1 MSPIPHS
8 FPYIQTKLFYR
19 PIIPLTLRHKE
30 KLVDTYALV
39 DSGADISIFSA
50 EFASLLD
57 IDLTHL
63 KKHTFSGVKGGEE
76 GKGIGYISSLEI
88 GIGETFLTLPVIL
101 SFDTTLDTDMGI
113 LGQVGLFDHYL
124 VQFDRANKTVVLK

>member
-1 MSPIPHS
+1 MSGRPHS
-8 FPYIQTKLFYR
+8 FPYIQTDVFYR
-19 PIIPLTLRHKE
+19 PIIPLALRHAE
-30 KLVDTYALV
+30 RLVDTYAFV

-50 EFASLLD
+50 EFASMLD
-57 IDLTHL
+57 IDLTKL

-76 GKGIGYISSLEI
+76 GKGVGYISRLEI
-88 GIGETFLTLPVIL
+88 GMEDTFLTLPVIL

-113 LGQVGLFDHYL
+113 LGQVGLFDNFL